1 MKKRWVFWGIALFGM
16 LLFMSSCGGSEASKY
31 TEGQELNLIGTMKI
45 IDNDGT
51 FYVLVTE
58 NNEFFEM
65 IDIKDEYK
73 KDGVPINAN
82 VKIKKL
88 VTLTRLGPACEVIE
102 YFE

>member
-1 MKKRWVFWGIALFGM
+1 MKKSRIALIAALFGVLM
-16 LLFMSSCGGSEASKY
+16 LMMSCGGSETPNY

-51 FYVLVTE
+51 FYVLVTD
-58 NNEFFEM
+58 NKEFFEI

-102 YFE
+102 YLE